1 MTARRE
7 ILATPL
13 DLVRAA
19 AGIPVQVVASD
30 GEEVV
35 LRIPTPCEF
44 RQQTEQVR
52 QWLTGAGFPVPP
64 PPTDDQV
71 RRILTPLGGES

>member
-1 MTARRE
+1 MTRRE

-35 LRIPTPCEF
+35 LRIPTPAEF
-44 RQQTEQVR
+44 ERQVERART
-52 QWLTGAGFPVPP
+52 WLNEAGIPVPP
-64 PPTDDQV
+64 FPDDDTV
-71 RRILTPLGGES
+71 RDLLTPLGGER